1 MNKIH
6 NRQSNEFKDINLAPE
21 QRNIPSYRPYPD
33 YSMNNNYMSG
43 SYLPIVKNNVESD
56 ASSKFLSMNINGRV
70 ATNIQLGDFIQ
81 ENKIEIKHENEN
93 EESVE
98 PLKEIEIR
106 KSFPETWLFES
117 LNFGFK

>member
-6 NRQSNEFKDINLAPE
+6 NRQSDEFKVINLAPK
-21 QRNIPSYRPYPD
+21 QRFIPSYDSYRTYPD
-33 YSMNNNYMSG
+33 YSMNNNFLINNLASG
-43 SYLPIVKNNVESD
+43 ASASYRT
-56 ASSKFLSMNINGRV
+56 MNAYNRV
-70 ATNIQLGDFIQ
+70 ATNIQLGDVIQ
-81 ENKIEIKHENEN
+81 EKKIEIKNEN